1 MRTILGSNIPL
12 DIRGVLYLCEYR
24 REVPEL
30 KVVRIMLFMNAS
42 NALEAYANIPNPE
55 SQLAIGKTREQLN
68 EKLEKLHK
76 NMRDPK
82 WLKQLGDAL

>member
-1 MRTILGSNIPL
+1 MKTILGSNIPL

-24 REVPEL
+24 REVPAL
-30 KVVRIMLFMNAS
+30 KIIRIIMFVNPD
-42 NALEAYANIPNPE
+42 NALEAYANTPNPE

-68 EKLEKLHK
+68 EELEKLHK
-76 NMRDPK
+76 NMRDTK